1 MEKIRRTTEKIITL
15 LTERGETITFAESC
29 TGGRIAA
36 EFTAVSG
43 ASNVLNG
50 ACVTYSNQIK
60 HQWLGVD
67 NAILEKYG
75 AVSRE
80 CVEQM
85 LEGIIKMADADHAIA
100 VSGIAGP
107 TGGTE
112 LKPVGT
118 VYIGILTSDHK
129 EIHHCLFQGNREEV
143 QEQSVA
149 FAIEKLYHLLN
160 F

>member
-1 MEKIRRTTEKIITL
+1 MEKIRRTTEKIIAL

-36 EFTAVSG
+36 AFTAVPG
-43 ASNVLNG
+43 ASDVLNG

-67 NAILEKYG
+67 TEVLNNYG

-80 CVEQM
+80 CVSQM
-85 LEGIIKMADADHAIA
+85 LEGIIKMAHADYAIA

-107 TGGTE
+107 AGGTE

-118 VYIGILTSDHK
+118 VYIGITAPQTK
-129 EIHHCLFQGNREEV
+129 EIYHCHFHGDRASI
-143 QEQSVA
+143 QEQSVH
-149 FAIEKLYHLLN
+149 FAIEKLGKLLN